1 MKTYYVGIPPEDEY
15 KSRNMCAA
23 GPNGTLHFIKCH
35 GIRCD
40 QCMEKSLYRVCPV
53 CGAPLDMERGRPYV
67 CRCGTPLWVCE
78 WLASPAVTRFVII
91 NPIFSIEEDTI

>member
-1 MKTYYVGIPPEDEY
+1 MKTYYIGIPPEDEY
-15 KSRNMCAA
+15 TSRDMCAA
-23 GPNGTLHFIKCH
+23 WPNGTLHFIKCH
-35 GIRCD
+35 GIRCG
-40 QCMEKSLYRVCPV
+40 QCMEKSLYKVCPV

-78 WLASPAVTRFVII
+78 WLGSPAVTRFVII